1 MEKTVYYTGRKARQ
15 PEQLSPSI
23 PSTPKP
29 QASAHVRGLPMW
41 GKLWVCL
48 ILLTFFLLPSP
59 ARALVQEGGACCLID
74 GTCVDVLSED
84 ECRNLAGTYNG
95 DGSSCVGGECN
106 GSPIGACC
114 LIDGSCAHKTLASCT
129 NVGGEYGGDGSDCA
143 ETICEQPATGACCI
157 DGTCE
162 EMTLAECAL
171 SHGFYQAD
179 NTNCEEINCEGIGA
193 CCLIDGSCKNLV
205 AELCEA
211 FNGTFDGTQTCDTKE
226 CPMPTGACCKAD
238 GSCEDQVTAAACT
251 AGGGIYQGDGT
262 TCPPE
267 GCPTGACCLNGGT
280 CVVGTE
286 ALCAAND
293 GVYQGDDTD
302 CDPNPCPIPSTG
314 ACCLNNGT
322 CVVGTQGFCEE
333 TNGIYQG
340 DDTDCD
346 PNPCPP
352 SYDFGDAQHQTNNQY
367 PTLLADNG
375 ARHVLGSG
383 VYLGACVDGEADGQ
397 PDTNADDDDTNAGV
411 PIFGDCVEADDEEG
425 VIFPNTLNVGQTVQI
440 AVTANDVCT
449 LSAWIDF
456 DADGQWEDPQEALF
470 PGGQA
475 LTAGVNNLNFL
486 IPNETAAGD
495 TYARF
500 RCTTDGPVGI
510 AGPASDGEVEDYKI
524 TIDDDG
530 DGVGYDEESGP
541 NQDDTDYDGN
551 NDGVADNVQHN
562 VASLHTADGQNYVTL
577 EASGGHQIEN
587 MTAVPNPS
595 PADAPEGVTFPYG
608 FFEFQ
613 VTGLAAGE
621 AITVTL
627 YLPTGE
633 TLTTYWKY
641 GPTPNNPVPHWYE
654 FMYDGQTGAVING
667 NVIVLHFVDG
677 QRGDDDLTA
686 NGVVTD
692 QGGPGFRVAPG
703 GATPIPAF
711 STWGEIILVIL
722 LLGFSYAA
730 IRKMKTT

>member
-1 MEKTVYYTGRKARQ
+1 
-15 PEQLSPSI
+15 
-23 PSTPKP
+23 
-29 QASAHVRGLPMW
+29 
-41 GKLWVCL
+41 
-48 ILLTFFLLPSP
+48 
-59 ARALVQEGGACCLID
+59 LID
-74 GTCVDVLSED
+74 GTCVDVVNED
-84 ECRNLAGTYNG
+84 KCRDLAGTYQG
-95 DGSSCVGGECN
+95 DGSN
-106 GSPIGACC
+106 
-114 LIDGSCAHKTLASCT
+114 CAQ
-129 NVGGEYGGDGSDCA
+129 
-143 ETICEQPATGACCI
+143 TICEQPTTGACCI

-162 EMTLAECAL
+162 EMTQEECAL
-171 SHGFYQAD
+171 SQGFYQAD
-179 NTNCEEINCEGIGA
+179 NTTCEEINCEGIGA
-193 CCLIDGSCKNLV
+193 CCLINGSCKNLV
-205 AELCEA
+205 AELCEEL
-211 FNGTFDGTQTCDTKE
+211 NGTFHGTQTCATIE
-226 CPMPTGACCKAD
+226 CPLPTGACCYDNGTCVVKPQAY
-238 GSCEDQVTAAACT
+238 CT
-251 AGGGIYQGDGT
+251 ETNGIYQGDD
-262 TCPPE
+262 
-267 GCPTGACCLNGGT
+267 TG
-280 CVVGTE
+280 
-286 ALCAAND
+286 
-293 GVYQGDDTD
+293 
-302 CDPNPCPIPSTG
+302 CDPNPCPVPSTG
-314 ACCLNNGT
+314 ACCYNNGA
-322 CVVGTQGFCEE
+322 CVVETQGDCAAID
-333 TNGIYQG
+333 GIYQG

-346 PNPCPP
+346 PNPC
-352 SYDFGDAQHQTNNQY
+352 SLDYDFGDAQHPTNNQY

-375 ARHVLGSG
+375 PRHVLGSG

-397 PDTNADDDDTNAGV
+397 PDTDADDDDTNAGV
-411 PIFGDCVEADDEEG
+411 PIFGVCVEADDEDG

-456 DADGQWEDPQEALF
+456 DADGQWSNPQEALF

-510 AGPASDGEVEDYKI
+510 AGPGSDGEVEDYKI
-524 TIDDDG
+524 TIEDDG
-530 DGVGYDEESGP
+530 DGVAYDEESGP
-541 NQDDTDYDGN
+541 NQDDHEYDGN
-551 NDGVADNVQHN
+551 NDGVADNVQPN
-562 VASLHTADGQNYVTL
+562 VSSLHTDDGQNYVTI
-577 EASGGHQIEN
+577 EVSGGHQIEN

-613 VTGLAAGE
+613 VTGLAPGE

-692 QGGPGFRVAPG
+692 QGAPGFRVAQG
-703 GATPIPAF
+703 GATPIPAL
-711 STWGEIILVIL
+711 STWGAIILFIL